1 MRRSR
6 CIMHRQSTFFI
17 CQSGI
22 FFLIEYKKT
31 RKEAIP
37 ADFPAFS
44 RVEHTGFEPVT
55 SSMPWRRAPSCANAP
70 NEGIIKYI
78 FGFVTEKLR

>member
-1 MRRSR
+1 MTRSGTR
-6 CIMHRQSTFFI
+6 FFAE
-17 CQSGI
+17 CGLLDAGSGI
-22 FFLIEYKKT
+22 KEDEKT
-31 RKEAIP
+31 EKAGKEAIP
-37 ADFPAFS
+37 ADFPAFL